1 MLLQIDA
8 EDVKTLF
15 KKAKPEIKGKA
26 KAEPDEVDELDD
38 DEDMAGID
46 QVLPST
52 KMKHMG

>member
-1 MLLQIDA
+1 M
-8 EDVKTLF
+8 F